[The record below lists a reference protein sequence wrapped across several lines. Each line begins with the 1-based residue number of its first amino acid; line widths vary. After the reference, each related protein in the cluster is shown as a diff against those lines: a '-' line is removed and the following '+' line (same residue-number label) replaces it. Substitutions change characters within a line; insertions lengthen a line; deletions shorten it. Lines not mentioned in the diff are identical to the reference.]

1 MSFVKN
7 SLILKLSKFGKEI
20 IRNGLTTKEIN
31 KSLKCNGGKMFC
43 VFNMGLMGE
52 NGNFKK

>member
-1 MSFVKN
+1 MKN
-7 SLILKLSKFGKEI
+7 SLIFKLSKFGKEI

-31 KSLKCNGGKMFC
+31 KSLKCNSGKMFC
-43 VFNMGLMGE
+43 VINMRLMGE